1 MARETVILSA
11 CRTPVGRYLGTL
23 TDVPAVQLGALVI
36 REAIKRAG
44 VDDDDVQE
52 VIMGNVLTAG
62 LGQNPARQAAIH
74 AGLPQ
79 EIPAMTINKVCA
91 SSMRSVML
99 ADQIIRSGDADVIV
113 AGGMENMSAAPYLV
127 PKARGGYRMGDGVLV
142 DEMIKDG
149 IWCAFGDYH
158 MGITAENVAERFD
171 VSREWQDEIGFR
183 SQQLA
188 KKAIDTGLFKEEIV
202 PVEIK
207 TRKGVTVFDTDEHPR
222 PDTTLEAMGKLRGAF
237 KKDGTVTAGNASG
250 INDAGACLVLASRE
264 WAEKNG
270 KKILA
275 SIVAHAAA
283 GLDPAIMGMGPYYAT
298 TKVLEKTGIKI
309 EDFDVIEANE
319 AFASQC
325 GAVAKELPGF
335 DLEKINLRG
344 GAIALGHPIGASGAR
359 IISTLLYQM
368 LQEGKDLGLATM
380 CIGGGQGTAIIL
392 RREK

>member
-44 VDDDDVQE
+44 VQDTEIEE

-62 LGQNPARQAAIH
+62 LGQNPARQAAIF

-79 EIPAMTINKVCA
+79 EVPAFTINKVCA
-91 SSMRSVML
+91 SSMRAVML
-99 ADQIIRSGDADVIV
+99 ADQIIRAGDAEVIV

-158 MGITAENVAERFD
+158 MGITAENVAEKYG
-171 VSREWQDEIGFR
+171 VTREQQDQISYR

-188 KKAIDTGLFKEEIV
+188 KKAIDAGLFKEEIV

-207 TRKGVTVFDTDEHPR
+207 TKKGVTVFDTDEHPR
-222 PDTTLEAMGKLRGAF
+222 PDTTLEAMGKLPGAF

-250 INDAGACLVLASRE
+250 INDSAACLVVASRE

-275 SIVAHAAA
+275 TIVSHAAA

-298 TKVLEKTGIKI
+298 KKVLDKTGMKI
-309 EDFDVIEANE
+309 EDMEVIEANE

-344 GAIALGHPIGASGAR
+344 GAIALGHPVGASGAR
-359 IISTLLYQM
+359 IITTLLYQL
-368 LQEGKDLGLATM
+368 LQDKKTYGLATM
-380 CIGGGQGTAIIL
+380 CIGGGQGTAIVL
-392 RREK
+392 KAE